1 MNNSGVVQ
9 GLVYCLPAVNF
20 SLDFKEANAA
30 RLCEKTNDG
39 NRENRQNRM
48 STKKKQKV
56 QEFEYKAE
64 MKQLLNLIVH
74 SLYTHP
80 EIFLRELI
88 SNSSD
93 ALSKV
98 RFDQLTENKTEEDGE
113 ELKITIMLDEKER
126 TFVIED
132 NGAGMSEEELI
143 TNLGTVAKSGTL
155 GFLQALKEEQPEQEG
170 IDANLIGQFGVGFYS
185 VFMVTDE
192 VTVETKADDSPGCIW
207 RSSGEGTYTIEKID
221 REKRGTKIS
230 FTLKE
235 DAGEFAEAYRVETII
250 RKYSNFVDFPIYLDN
265 KRVNS
270 ITALWQRPKSELK
283 EEEINEF
290 YKFISVDYQEPL
302 DYLHLSLEG
311 VVSFKALLFL
321 PKEAP
326 MDMLYQQG
334 ALENHGPQLYVRK
347 VMIQHECKELLPEY
361 LRFVK
366 GVVETEDL
374 PLNVSREVVQNSPV
388 MAKIR
393 QILTTKIIGW
403 FESLA
408 EDHPE
413 KFRQFYKAFGPV
425 VKIGLNTDFTNREKL
440 IELLRF
446 ESTATGEGE
455 FTTLREYVDRMAE
468 DQKEIYYLSGDNRQQ
483 MLSNPNLEYFR
494 KKGIEVL
501 LLVDPIDVFVIP
513 SISEYDKKPLKSIEK
528 ADIDIKPEEGEEK
541 DALSKNMI
549 EPVLRIFK
557 ETLGDRIED
566 VVESQRLVSSPVT
579 LVGGKD
585 AMDPQI
591 EKMLRMMQQSDSAGK
606 KVLEV
611 NPSHPIIKNLAGLCM
626 LDESHPVIRK
636 TMSQLFEGALL
647 LEGSLESTAEF
658 VSRMND
664 IIEVATKQAKT

>member
-1 MNNSGVVQ
+1 
-9 GLVYCLPAVNF
+9 
-20 SLDFKEANAA
+20 
-30 RLCEKTNDG
+30 
-39 NRENRQNRM
+39 M
-48 STKKKQKV
+48 SDKKQQKV

-88 SNSSD
+88 SNASD

-98 RFDQLTENKTEEDGE
+98 RFDQLTENKTEEDGG
-113 ELKITIMLDEKER
+113 ELKITITLDEKER

-132 NGAGMSEEELI
+132 NGTGMSEEELI
-143 TNLGTVAKSGTL
+143 ANLGTVAKSGTL
-155 GFLQALKEEQPEQEG
+155 GFLQALKEQQPEKGG

-192 VTVETKADDSPGCIW
+192 VTVETKADDAQGCLW

-221 REKRGTKIS
+221 REKRGTRIS

-235 DAGEFAEAYRVETII
+235 DAKEFAEAYRVESVI

-265 KRVNS
+265 KRANS

-290 YKFISVDYQEPL
+290 YKFISVDYQDPL
-302 DYLHLSLEG
+302 DHLHLSLEG
-311 VVSFKALLFL
+311 AVSFKALLFL

-393 QILTTKIIGW
+393 QILTTQIIGW
-403 FESLA
+403 FDSLA
-408 EDHPE
+408 QDQPY

-446 ESTATGEGE
+446 ESTATEEGE
-455 FTTLREYVDRMAE
+455 FVTLREYVERMVG

-501 LLVDPIDVFVIP
+501 LLADPVDVFVIP
-513 SISEYDKKPLKSIEK
+513 SINEYDKKPLKSIEK
-528 ADIDIKPEEGEEK
+528 ADIDFKAGDEEK
-541 DALSKNMI
+541 KDTLSKNMI
-549 EPVLRIFK
+549 EPVLRLFK
-557 ETLGDRIED
+557 DTLGDRVED
-566 VVESQRLVSSPVT
+566 VVESHRLVNSPVT

-591 EKMLRMMQQSDSAGK
+591 EKMLRMMKQSDMPGTK
-606 KVLEV
+606 KVLEI
-611 NPSHPIIKNLAGLCM
+611 NPSHAVIKNLAGLC
-626 LDESHPVIRK
+626 LLNENDPLIRT
-636 TMSQLFEGALL
+636 TMNQLYEGALL
-647 LEGSLESTAEF
+647 LEGSLEGTADF

-664 IIEVATKQAKT
+664 IIEAATKQAKS

>member
-1 MNNSGVVQ
+1 
-9 GLVYCLPAVNF
+9 
-20 SLDFKEANAA
+20 
-30 RLCEKTNDG
+30 
-39 NRENRQNRM
+39 M

-88 SNSSD
+88 SNASD

-155 GFLQALKEEQPEQEG
+155 GFLQALKEEQPEQGG

-290 YKFISVDYQEPL
+290 YKFTSVDYQEPL

-408 EDHPE
+408 QDHPE

-468 DQKEIYYLSGDNRQQ
+468 DQKEIYYLSGDNKQQ

-494 KKGIEVL
+494 KKGLEVL

-591 EKMLRMMQQSDSAGK
+591 EKMLRMMQQSDAAGK

-647 LEGSLESTAEF
+647 LEGSLESTVEF